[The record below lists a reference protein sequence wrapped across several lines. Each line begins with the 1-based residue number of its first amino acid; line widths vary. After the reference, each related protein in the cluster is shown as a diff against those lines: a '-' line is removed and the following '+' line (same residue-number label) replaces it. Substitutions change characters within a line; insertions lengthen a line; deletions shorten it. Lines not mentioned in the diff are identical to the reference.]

1 MKHHKF
7 YSALIVLSFLMLAL
21 MILPVRA
28 NDQASGSTT
37 GFWQGLAN
45 WFQGIGSAIS
55 GWFTGGFNTDQSG
68 YSTRTTGYGGGGGG
82 IGRPVF
88 TINPFGDSANL
99 TFFNCDD
106 ASNYA
111 ESKGFNLCQ
120 IEFQLDIEHKPCKG
134 GVYNESQCS
143 TRLCQED
150 WKIVMAGSGKD
161 LTETFLRCRKPNQE
175 AWEQLPEDFRYCH
188 QVEKD
193 PQTGILY
200 CILEAKDE
208 QGNKKIIKE
217 ELDPSKAT
225 DFRLASGEI
234 YIVIDRKGKT
244 HIKSCEEQACCTSE
258 LRKLENC
265 FYDFVEDQEDI
276 TPPSTVELE
285 PPITLPAGT
294 YYSCNFETPNFVQLA
309 DSELRFYPC
318 VPKEGVPQP
327 GEVICDPNLN
337 QHELVGT
344 REIPRHFW
352 FIPLTPRQEPVYAD
366 YNPQCVIRELFPTT
380 TTTTITKPSI
390 TTTTTT
396 ITTKPPGDGGPG
408 DGGPRD
414 GGPGDGGPG
423 DGGPG
428 DILGDCLINYFTLD
442 RRDNTFV
449 DPLINITGAPA
460 TLSFQTNADIY
471 CESCEITCFPENC
484 GLSSSSLVFD
494 FNEILSQDI
503 SFRYPKVISPQVYTY
518 ELVCQGKNG
527 FSDSRT
533 LRVKVLPHLNWREI
547 NPGSF

>member
-1 MKHHKF
+1 
-7 YSALIVLSFLMLAL
+7 
-21 MILPVRA
+21 
-28 NDQASGSTT
+28 
-37 GFWQGLAN
+37 
-45 WFQGIGSAIS
+45 
-55 GWFTGGFNTDQSG
+55 
-68 YSTRTTGYGGGGGG
+68 
-82 IGRPVF
+82 
-88 TINPFGDSANL
+88 
-99 TFFNCDD
+99 
-106 ASNYA
+106 
-111 ESKGFNLCQ
+111 
-120 IEFQLDIEHKPCKG
+120 
-134 GVYNESQCS
+134 
-143 TRLCQED
+143 
-150 WKIVMAGSGKD
+150 MAGSGKD

-428 DILGDCLINYFTLD
+428 DILSDCLINYFTLD

-460 TLSFQTNADIY
+460 TLSFQTNADPY
-471 CESCEITCFPENC
+471 CETCTITCISETEDYC
-484 GLSSSSLVFD
+484 GLESNQLVFD
-494 FNEILSQDI
+494 YDFSQDI

>member
-1 MKHHKF
+1 MKYHKF
-7 YSALIVLSFLMLAL
+7 YSALIVLSFLMLTL
-21 MILPVRA
+21 IILPVRA
-28 NDQASGSTT
+28 NDQVSGSTT

-45 WFQGIGSAIS
+45 WFQSIGSTIS

-68 YSTRTTGYGGGGGG
+68 YSTRTTGYGGGGRSDVTIFPGGGGGG

-88 TINPFGDSANL
+88 TIDPFGNK

-106 ASNYA
+106 AGKYA
-111 ESKGFNLCQ
+111 EDLGFNLCE
-120 IEFQLDIEHKPCKG
+120 IEFELDIEHKYCKG

-143 TRLCQED
+143 TRLCQEN
-150 WKIVMAGSGKD
+150 WTIVEAGSGKD
-161 LTETFLRCRKPNQE
+161 LTEAFLRCRKPNKK
-175 AWEQLPEDFRYCH
+175 AVEQLPEEFVYCH
-188 QVEKD
+188 RIEKD
-193 PQTGILY
+193 PQTGLEY
-200 CILEAKDE
+200 CILEAQDA

-217 ELDPSKAT
+217 ELNPSQAT
-225 DFRLASGEI
+225 DIRLGTGELD
-234 YIVIDRKGKT
+234 IVIDRNGKT
-244 HIKSCEEQACCTSE
+244 RRSYCREENCCTVNPQV
-258 LRKLENC
+258 LENC
-265 FYDFVEDQEDI
+265 FYNLGEEEDI

-285 PPITLPAGT
+285 PPITLPANI
-294 YYSCNFETPNFVQLA
+294 YYSCDFNTPNSVQLA

-318 VPKEGVPQP
+318 VPQEGVPQP

-408 DGGPRD
+408 DGGP
-414 GGPGDGGPG
+414 
-423 DGGPG
+423 G

-484 GLSSSSLVFD
+484 GLSSSSLVF
-494 FNEILSQDI
+494 NEILSRDI